1 MGPERRDRLAL
12 SGAAAAKRERIR
24 RFLEEVVWPTI
35 PKKFLGKGITKKE
48 REAILGY
55 GPHGV

>member
-1 MGPERRDRLAL
+1 MRRIRQSAAL
-12 SGAAAAKRERIR
+12 SQQAAKREGVR
-24 RFLEEVVWPTI
+24 RFLEDVVWPTI
-35 PKKFLGKGITKKE
+35 PKKFLGKRITKKE